1 MLSHISLNKTT
12 RDIGLIL
19 DPMIMEWIPKMLSL
33 YVYVPSYISGH
44 EGEGVLCT
52 APSIIQFHPCA
63 ALIITED

>member
-1 MLSHISLNKTT
+1 
-12 RDIGLIL
+12 
-19 DPMIMEWIPKMLSL
+19 MEWNPKMLSL
-33 YVYVPSYISGH
+33 SVFVPSYISGH